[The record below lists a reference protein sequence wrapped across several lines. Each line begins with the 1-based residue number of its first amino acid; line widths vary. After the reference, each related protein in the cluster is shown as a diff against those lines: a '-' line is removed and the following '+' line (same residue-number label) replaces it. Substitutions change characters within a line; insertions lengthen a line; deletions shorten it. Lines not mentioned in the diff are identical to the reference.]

1 MDYNEEKNPVEEP
14 QSTGLIQP
22 VEIDHEMRTAYID
35 YSMSVIVSRALPDA
49 RDGLKPVQRRV
60 LYGMNEMGVRY
71 NGQTKKSA
79 RIVGDVM
86 GKYHPH
92 GDSSVYDAMVRLGQW
107 WNQRY
112 PLVWGQGN
120 FGSMDGDSPAAM
132 RYTEAKLE
140 KMSEDVL
147 ADMDKDTVDMDLNF
161 DDTLQEPTVLP
172 TKAPLLLL
180 NGASGIAVGM
190 ATNMAPHN
198 LGECCDAI
206 CAYIDNP
213 EITTDEL
220 MQYIKGPDFPTGG
233 IVMGRSGIK
242 EAYETG
248 RGRVVVRSKT
258 EIEVDDKGHETI
270 VVTEI
275 PYMVNKREM
284 IEKIAQMADDKKIE
298 GISYINDESSRE
310 GIRVVIRLKQGV
322 NSGVVLNTLF
332 KYTPLQ
338 SSFSFNNVALVKGRP
353 RTLSLKEILHNF
365 VDFRHEVVVRRTKFE
380 LDKAKKR
387 AHILEG
393 LLKAMD
399 IIDEIVHVI
408 RYEAASIDEARQ
420 ILMDRWDF
428 SEIQATEIVNMR
440 LRQLVGLER
449 EKLQNEY
456 DELMKFIAHCEAV
469 LASVELQLGI
479 VKDETRE
486 LKEKYGD
493 PRRTEITLSEDEF
506 NPEDFYS
513 DEDQVITISH
523 LGYIKRTPLTE
534 FRTQNRGG
542 VGIKAS
548 ATRDADFIEHI
559 YIANNH
565 STLLLFTQKGRC
577 HWLKVY
583 EIPEGNRASK
593 GRAVQNIL
601 MIDPDDKIK
610 AYVNVKTLKDEEFI
624 NNNYIMMVTRQGV
637 VKKTS
642 LEAYS
647 RPRTNGVNAINIRE
661 DDELIE
667 AILTNGRCFIMIAAH
682 GGRCVRFDE
691 REARPLGRT
700 STGVRGINLDEGDY
714 VIGVVCQD
722 PEAEGAESR
731 QVLVVSENGFGKR
744 SDPMEYRQTARGAK
758 GVRTLNITEK
768 TGSLVA
774 IKNVCDEDDLMI
786 INRSGMTI
794 RMPVSTIRVA
804 GRATQGVKLV
814 SIREGD
820 AIAAVSVVAHSD
832 DEETQAAENQ
842 ELPPAPE
849 APEENNN

>member
-1 MDYNEEKNPVEEP
+1 MENNEEKNPVEEP

-147 ADMDKDTVDMDLNF
+147 ADMDKDTVDMTLNF

-213 EITTDEL
+213 EITTEEL

-233 IVMGRSGIK
+233 IVMGRSGIR

-248 RGRVVVRSKT
+248 RGRVVIRSKT
-258 EIEVDDKGHETI
+258 EIEVDDRGHETI

-284 IEKIAQMADDKKIE
+284 IEKIAQMAEDKKIE

-353 RTLSLKEILHNF
+353 RTLSLKDILRNF

-408 RYEAASIDEARQ
+408 RYETTSVDEARQ
-420 ILMDRWDF
+420 VLMDRWGFTD
-428 SEIQATEIVNMR
+428 IQATEIVNMR

-593 GRAVQNIL
+593 GRAIQNIL

-610 AYVNVKTLKDEEFI
+610 AYVNVKTLKDEDFI
-624 NNNYIMMVTRQGV
+624 NNNYIMMVTRQGI

-691 REARPLGRT
+691 TEARPLGRT
-700 STGVRGINLDEGDY
+700 STGVRGINLDNGDY

-722 PEAEGAESR
+722 PEAEGAENR

-768 TGSLVA
+768 TGALVA

-832 DEETQAAENQ
+832 EEETQAAENQ